1 MCIYKSWESHGKDS
15 MLWTLCKSV
24 SVRRDVNLKHSEGIS
39 SSKSIQKTYILK
51 DIWNLSMEKPK
62 LFAWWESWKAFFHVI
77 WGNWPL
83 NESRYSSHTEIQTC
97 SSTWGNCSASVC
109 FGCRKK
115 SDLSTC
121 TTYKASFQGIINVR
135 NKWLGQMAMYSRSC
149 KYAVTQL
156 LEC

>member
-1 MCIYKSWESHGKDS
+1 MEKIACYKHY
-15 MLWTLCKSV
+15 
-24 SVRRDVNLKHSEGIS
+24 VRVCLLEETS
-39 SSKSIQKTYILK
+39 
-51 DIWNLSMEKPK
+51 IWNTLKESVHPNPSKKHTFWRISETSAWKNQNYLHDEKVGK
-62 LFAWWESWKAFFHVI
+62 HFFHVI

-97 SSTWGNCSASVC
+97 SSTWGNWSASVC

>member
-1 MCIYKSWESHGKDS
+1 MRAGIHLIQRSKHVVLHGE
-15 MLWTLCKSV
+15 TL
-24 SVRRDVNLKHSEGIS
+24 
-39 SSKSIQKTYILK
+39 
-51 DIWNLSMEKPK
+51 
-62 LFAWWESWKAFFHVI
+62 
-77 WGNWPL
+77 
-83 NESRYSSHTEIQTC
+83 
-97 SSTWGNCSASVC
+97 SASVC

>member
-1 MCIYKSWESHGKDS
+1 MEKIACYKHYVRVCLLEETSIWNTLKESVHP
-15 MLWTLCKSV
+15 
-24 SVRRDVNLKHSEGIS
+24 NP
-39 SSKSIQKTYILK
+39 SKKTYILK

-97 SSTWGNCSASVC
+97 SSTWGNWSASVC

-135 NKWLGQMAMYSRSC
+135 NKWLGQMAIYSRSC

>member
-1 MCIYKSWESHGKDS
+1 MEKIACYKHYVRVCLLEETSIWNTLKESVHP
-15 MLWTLCKSV
+15 
-24 SVRRDVNLKHSEGIS
+24 NP
-39 SSKSIQKTYILK
+39 QKTYILK

-97 SSTWGNCSASVC
+97 SSTWGNWSASVC